1 MQKSYADCAIHIV
14 CIFGL
19 TEEVFSQTLVSCYFK
34 TMGSP
39 LLGLAIMLL
48 LTIGIFVLGQLFKGK
63 LKWLRYIFW
72 TIGCL
77 LLIGTLINPFIKNKI
92 ERDGEKQI
100 VGVYRLDTDSS
111 RFDNLNL
118 KNYSTLIL
126 TAKDNNTFIINRAA
140 PFFKSLTGK
149 WNLKDDGD
157 ISFIECSFDYNDK
170 VFQIQNNDFWTFDS
184 FDLNESNTSD
194 RIIFKR

>member
-1 MQKSYADCAIHIV
+1 
-14 CIFGL
+14 
-19 TEEVFSQTLVSCYFK
+19 
-34 TMGSP
+34 MGSP
-39 LLGLAIMLL
+39 LFG
-48 LTIGIFVLGQLFKGK
+48 LTIILLVTFGVFALGQFFREK

-77 LLIGTLINPFIKNKI
+77 LLIGILINPFVKNRM

-100 VGVYRLDTDSS
+100 VGVYRININSS

-118 KNYSTLIL
+118 KNYSDLIL
-126 TAKDNNTFIINRAA
+126 TAKHNNTFIINKAA

-170 VFQIQNNDFWTFDS
+170 VFQIQNNELWTFNS
-184 FDLNESNTSD
+184 YDLNESITSD
-194 RIIFKR
+194 RIVFKR

>member
-1 MQKSYADCAIHIV
+1 
-14 CIFGL
+14 
-19 TEEVFSQTLVSCYFK
+19 
-34 TMGSP
+34 MGSP
-39 LLGLAIMLL
+39 LLGLTIILL
-48 LTIGIFVLGQLFKGK
+48 VTFGVFALGQFFGGK
-63 LKWLRYIFW
+63 LKWMRYIFW

-77 LLIGTLINPFIKNKI
+77 LLIGILFNPFIKNRM

-100 VGVYRLDTDSS
+100 VGVYRIEIDSS
-111 RFDNLNL
+111 RFDDLNL
-118 KNYSTLIL
+118 KNYSDLIL
-126 TAKDNNTFIINRAA
+126 FAKDNNSFVINRPA

-170 VFQIQNNDFWTFDS
+170 VFQIQNNELWTFNS
-184 FDLNESNTSD
+184 YELNESNTSD

>member
-1 MQKSYADCAIHIV
+1 
-14 CIFGL
+14 
-19 TEEVFSQTLVSCYFK
+19 
-34 TMGSP
+34 MGSP
-39 LLGLAIMLL
+39 LLGLTIMLL
-48 LTIGIFVLGQLFKGK
+48 VTIGVFVLGQFFKGK
-63 LKWLRYIFW
+63 SRWFRYIFW

-77 LLIGTLINPFIKNKI
+77 LLISIFINPFIKNRM

-100 VGVYRLDTDSS
+100 VGVYRLNTDSS

-118 KNYSTLIL
+118 KSYSDLIL
-126 TAKDNNTFIINRAA
+126 TVKNNNTFIINRSA

-170 VFQIQNNDFWTFDS
+170 VFQI
-184 FDLNESNTSD
+184 
-194 RIIFKR
+194 